1 MSAAR
6 FSRGVRLVVAE
17 AALGALTNYPGNGWN
32 TVASVAAPQAGRALI
47 DALAMWRVASGHP
60 SSCRV
65 TVNGVQVGPEFHNQF
80 AYSGPLTG
88 GVHTSAVVAPGD
100 VVALQV
106 KQVHAASSVNVH
118 QGAHV
123 RVSALG

>member
-17 AALGALTNYPGNGWN
+17 AALAVYTNYPGNAWN

-47 DALAMWRVASGHP
+47 DALAMWQVASGHL

-65 TVNGVQVGPEFHNQF
+65 TVNGVQVGPEFKNEF
-80 AYSGPLTG
+80 AYSGPITG
-88 GVHTSAVVAPGD
+88 GVHTSAVVANGD

-106 KQVHAASSVNVH
+106 KQVGALSSVNVH